1 MFITLF
7 LPGNCFYRPKGYYS
21 GDDIRKEEMGGLCST
36 YGGEEGFIQGFG
48 VKA

>member
-1 MFITLF
+1 MLITSF

-36 YGGEEGFIQGFG
+36 YGERRSLYRGL
-48 VKA
+48 V